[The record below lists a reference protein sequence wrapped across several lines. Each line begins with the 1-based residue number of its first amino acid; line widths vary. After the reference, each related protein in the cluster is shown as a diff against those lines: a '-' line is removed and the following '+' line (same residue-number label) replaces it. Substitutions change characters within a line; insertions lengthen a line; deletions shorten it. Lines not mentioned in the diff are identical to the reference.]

1 MTEAA
6 RRSHALPDGAAR
18 ALRVGGAATGLV
30 GVALAASTTVWPTK
44 ILALRVPEVG
54 DFTRGSE
61 QWLWSWG
68 RDVVHYVTHGL
79 VLADDPGPQ
88 PVARL
93 VLLVGVLVVAAAGLV
108 TWLVVPG
115 RRGEVCAG
123 VGLGVALGTVGSSV
137 VQRVSFDDRTIGLQP
152 GLVSV
157 TTTAGWLEVVAVALL
172 LVALGV
178 LLGPLLLP
186 RATSAAVAGA
196 RRLATRLV
204 PARAGVVRSPAAGT
218 DEVPAPARPRATLRE
233 VPYAGDGD
241 ERGAHPVVGFSDSS
255 ADPDPPATPRS

>member
-6 RRSHALPDGAAR
+6 RRASALPDGVAR

-30 GVALAASTTVWPTK
+30 GVALAATTTVWPTK

-93 VLLVGVLVVAAAGLV
+93 VLLVAVLVVAAVGLV

-123 VGLGVALGTVGSSV
+123 VGLGTAVGTVGSSV

-172 LVALGV
+172 LVALG
-178 LLGPLLLP
+178 LLVVPLLLP
-186 RATSAAVAGA
+186 GATSAAVVGV
-196 RRLATRLV
+196 RRLT
-204 PARAGVVRSPAAGT
+204 ARTTQARVGVVRTPAGGAGA
-218 DEVPAPARPRATLRE
+218 VPAPPRPRATLRE
-233 VPYAGDGD
+233 VPGAGGD
-241 ERGAHPVVGFSDSS
+241 EGGTRPAVGFSDPP
-255 ADPDPPATPRS
+255 PDPGPPAAPRS